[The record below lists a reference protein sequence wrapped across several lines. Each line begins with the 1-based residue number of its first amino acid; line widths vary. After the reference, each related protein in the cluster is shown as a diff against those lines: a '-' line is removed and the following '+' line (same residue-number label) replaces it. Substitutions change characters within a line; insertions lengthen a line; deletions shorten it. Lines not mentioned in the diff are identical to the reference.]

1 MSHLEIA
8 TRTMLLTVKYKA
20 GHRPPTVSCLLGTIV
35 TGQQSQGT
43 LHAALYRRRRRLAVR
58 VAEGFICTSGKDWE
72 LYTETLLPAVKE
84 GAEKAGRDY
93 DSIDKLIEMKVSYDT
108 DRERAL
114 QETRLWA
121 ALALP
126 AEAKVGVEDL
136 REMQRM
142 ADKLP
147 IEKVASRWIV
157 SDDPDEQVAKIK
169 PYIDLGFTHLVF
181 HAPGLDQVRFIEL
194 YGRDVLPKLRALG
207 E

>member
-1 MSHLEIA
+1 MPLYIA
-8 TRTMLLTVKYKA
+8 GA
-20 GHRPPTVSCLLGTIV
+20 GAS
-35 TGQQSQGT
+35 
-43 LHAALYRRRRRLAVR
+43 AAKLAGR
-58 VAEGFICTSGKDWE
+58 VAEGFICTSGKAWE
-72 LYTETLLPAVKE
+72 LYTETLLPGVKE

-93 DSIDKLIEMKVSYDT
+93 DSIEKLIEMKVSYDT
-108 DRERAL
+108 DKDKAL
-114 QETRLWA
+114 QDTRLWA

-126 AEAKVGVEDL
+126 PEAKVGVEDP
-136 REMQRM
+136 REMQRL
-142 ADKLP
+142 ADELP

-194 YGRDVLPKLRALG
+194 YGRDVLPKLRALA